1 MRASAS
7 TQTAYARAFDA
18 IANHT
23 IAPAVSATRTGR
35 PRRSSVSKTANHGAR
50 RKRRCNEAHTGLPST
65 IAVPSRHE
73 EVCQLRLP
81 GAGAADD
88 AGAAAAAAASTA
100 R

>member
-1 MRASAS
+1 MVGRPTVCHCKQRPRTMEPARSA
-7 TQTAYARAFDA
+7 D
-18 IANHT
+18 
-23 IAPAVSATRTGR
+23 ATRHISAGR
-35 PRRSSVSKTANHGAR
+35 QKY
-50 RKRRCNEAHTGLPST
+50 PSI

-88 AGAAAAAAASTA
+88 AGAAAAVAASTA